1 MRVTAEPLQPEP
13 RYVLLDP
20 DLLRKLMERTGA
32 GHSISGRELARRV
45 GVPHGTI
52 DNLLNGNIKSQPYDV
67 AHGICRTVGVDVL
80 ILWNPA
86 GRAVPIETDG
96 VDDVTPHVAVSA

>member
-1 MRVTAEPLQPEP
+1 VTLEPLQPEP

-20 DLLRKLMERTGA
+20 DLMRRLMERTGT

-52 DNLLNGNIKSQPYDV
+52 DNLLNGNIRTQPSDV
-67 AHGICRTVGVDVL
+67 AHGISRIIGVDAL
-80 ILWNPA
+80 ILWAPA
-86 GRAVPIETDG
+86 GRAVPVEAG
-96 VDDVTPHVAVSA
+96 DVEDATPRTAVAV

>member
-1 MRVTAEPLQPEP
+1 MTPEPLQPEP

-20 DLLRKLMERTGA
+20 DLLRRLMERTGT

-52 DNLLNGNIKSQPYDV
+52 DNLLNGNIKTQPADV
-67 AHGICRTVGVDVL
+67 AHGICRTIGVDAL
-80 ILWNPA
+80 ILWAPA
-86 GRAVPIETDG
+86 GRAVSVESEG
-96 VDDVTPHVAVSA
+96 VDDVAPQAAVAV

>member
-1 MRVTAEPLQPEP
+1 
-13 RYVLLDP
+13 
-20 DLLRKLMERTGA
+20 MERTGT

-67 AHGICRTVGVDVL
+67 AHLICRTIGVDVP
-80 ILWNPA
+80 ILFNPA
-86 GRAVPIETDG
+86 GRAVPIEG
-96 VDDVTPHVAVSA
+96 EGADDVTPRTAVPA

>member
-1 MRVTAEPLQPEP
+1 MTPEPAQPEP

-20 DLLRKLMERTGA
+20 DLLRRLMERTGT

-52 DNLLNGNIKSQPYDV
+52 DNLLNGNIKTQPSEV
-67 AHGICRTVGVDVL
+67 AHGISRTIGVDRP
-80 ILWNPA
+80 ILWA
-86 GRAVPIETDG
+86 EVGRAVPVEDAGGI
-96 VDDVTPHVAVSA
+96 TPRSAIPA

>member
-1 MRVTAEPLQPEP
+1 MASEPLQPDP

-20 DLLRKLMERTGA
+20 DLLRRLMERTGT

-52 DNLLNGNIKSQPYDV
+52 DALLNGNVKTQPYAV
-67 AHGICRTVGVDVL
+67 ALTVCARLGVDLLVL
-80 ILWNPA
+80 WTPE
-86 GRAVPIETDG
+86 GRAVPAEDVDG
-96 VDDVTPHVAVSA
+96 LTQRSVVAA

>member
-1 MRVTAEPLQPEP
+1 MRVTPEPLQPEP

-20 DLLRKLMERTGA
+20 DLLRRLMERTGT

-67 AHGICRTVGVDVL
+67 AHLICRTIGVDVP
-80 ILWNPA
+80 ILFNPA

-96 VDDVTPHVAVSA
+96 VDDVTPHVAMSA

>member
-1 MRVTAEPLQPEP
+1 
-13 RYVLLDP
+13 
-20 DLLRKLMERTGA
+20 MERTGT

-52 DNLLNGNIKSQPYDV
+52 DGLLNGNIRSQPSDV
-67 AHGICRTVGVDVL
+67 AHAISRIIGVDVP

-86 GRAVPIETDG
+86 GRAVPVQADD
-96 VDDVTPHVAVSA
+96 VDDISPRTAVSA

>member
-1 MRVTAEPLQPEP
+1 MRVTPEPVQPEP

-20 DLLRKLMERTGA
+20 DLLRRLMERTGA

-67 AHGICRTVGVDVL
+67 AYGICRTVGVDIL

-86 GRAVPIETDG
+86 GRAMPVDVGDTDSF
-96 VDDVTPHVAVSA
+96 TPHAVSA